1 MKDMVI
7 VLPGIL
13 GSVLQKEGKDLW
25 APSGQSILNLVARSQ
40 RTMAS
45 LALGFD
51 DPTLDDLGDGI
62 QATALIK
69 DLHLV
74 PGLVKVDGY
83 TRTTRMIVD
92 NFQVAQ
98 GDIYHDPADKPAN
111 FYHFP
116 YDWRRDNRV
125 HAHKLK
131 ALVELRLRCWR
142 AHSGASDA
150 KVILLAH
157 SMGGL
162 VARYYLEVLS
172 GWRDARALFTF
183 GTPHRGSINSLNFL
197 TNGYKKLSLDF
208 TAVMRSLTSVYQL
221 LPLYPAVKIGEDYVR
236 VTETEKLP
244 NVNLDRA
251 ADARTF
257 HDEIYDAVQANRKDE
272 RYRNE
277 FTTVPVVGIRQ
288 PTLQSA
294 ELIGDKLIAS
304 EQLPKVLQGRTDFLD
319 GDGTVPKISAIPN
332 ELSNSFSNKFIAE
345 THGSLQNQEQIL
357 RSVKDAIATTQFT
370 DAFAIR
376 DVPNTIGLAVDDVY
390 LPDEPIVLRAQVIAY
405 PKVTELQAVITPV
418 AGSTSPLVLPFKQ
431 THTEHW
437 SLSLDSLP
445 TGLYRVV
452 VSTPNSRSK
461 PSPSP
466 VNSSFEVI
474 DSGVIDAC

>member
-1 MKDMVI
+1 MPTKVPMKDMVI

-92 NFQVAQ
+92 NFQVTQ

-197 TNGYKKLSLDF
+197 ANGYKKLSLDF

-294 ELIGDKLIAS
+294 ELIGDKLVAS

-332 ELSNSFSNKFIAE
+332 ELSNSFSNKF
-345 THGSLQNQEQIL
+345 
-357 RSVKDAIATTQFT
+357 
-370 DAFAIR
+370 
-376 DVPNTIGLAVDDVY
+376 
-390 LPDEPIVLRAQVIAY
+390 
-405 PKVTELQAVITPV
+405 
-418 AGSTSPLVLPFKQ
+418 
-431 THTEHW
+431 
-437 SLSLDSLP
+437 
-445 TGLYRVV
+445 
-452 VSTPNSRSK
+452 
-461 PSPSP
+461 
-466 VNSSFEVI
+466 
-474 DSGVIDAC
+474 